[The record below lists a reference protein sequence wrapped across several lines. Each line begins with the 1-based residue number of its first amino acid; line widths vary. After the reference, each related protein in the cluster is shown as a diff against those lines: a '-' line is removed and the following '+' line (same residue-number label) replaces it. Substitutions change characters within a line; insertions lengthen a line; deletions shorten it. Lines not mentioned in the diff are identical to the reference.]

1 MKMKI
6 NLYEFDILD
15 FLIMYRQFTWQLNMY
30 YDHTNGRGNYQ
41 QS

>member
-1 MKMKI
+1 MKI

-30 YDHTNGRGNYQ
+30 YDTNGRGN
-41 QS
+41 